1 MDKKLFFAL
10 IVEDFSDVKEL
21 YNQGKYLE
29 SFKLFEK
36 KLNEIDKNTS
46 PKGEVKSM
54 KAPY

>member
-29 SFKLFEK
+29 SFELFKK
-36 KLNEIDKNTS
+36 KLDEINKKTS
-46 PKGEVKSM
+46 SNGKIKGM
-54 KAPY
+54 KLP

>member
-29 SFKLFEK
+29 SFELFKK
-36 KLNEIDKNTS
+36 KLDEIDKKTS
-46 PKGEVKSM
+46 PKGEIKGM
-54 KAPY
+54 KAPI

>member
-36 KLNEIDKNTS
+36 KLEEINKKTS
-46 PKGEVKSM
+46 PKGKVKGM
-54 KAPY
+54 KLP